1 MAQCGSRQNGRVTPA
16 PQHHIRFCTT
26 ADGVNLA
33 YALGG
38 SGTPLVKAPNWLN
51 HLELDVVSPV
61 WRGWMQRMAQNHLLL
76 RYDARGCG
84 LSDRDVKA
92 LSFETHLLDLE
103 AVVDAARLDRFVLYG
118 ASQGAAVALEYA
130 ARHPG
135 RVSHL
140 VLYGGYLRGARKRD
154 PSPAA
159 VEEADAMLKL
169 VELGWGRENS
179 AFRQVFA
186 TQFIPDGTQE
196 QLKNFDELQR
206 KTVTSETAAAILSTL
221 HNVDVSASAIRVQC
235 PTLVMHSRGDARVP
249 FEEGRKLA
257 SAIPGAEFVPLDSQ
271 NHILLDHQSAW
282 AQFFAELEGFL
293 TRHGAAPPKAA
304 LAAVLA
310 ELTPAESRVLELLAA
325 GLNNERIAQRL
336 AITSKTVRNRINHI
350 FHKLGVGDR
359 ARGDRAGAGA
369 GAGSAALRTAI
380 KAQARA
386 TPHRFF
392 LRQMRAALPPACEGP
407 TPRRAGCRG
416 PSSRWRCCHAG
427 RIRPNFLVD

>member
-1 MAQCGSRQNGRVTPA
+1 VIPTTPA

-159 VEEADAMLKL
+159 VEEADAMVKL

-221 HNVDVSASAIRVQC
+221 HNVDVSASASRVQC

-282 AQFFAELEGFL
+282 EQFFAELEGFL

-310 ELTPAESRVLELLAA
+310 ELTPAESRVLDLLAA

-336 AITSKTVRNRINHI
+336 AITPKTVRNHINHI
-350 FHKLGVGDR
+350 FHKLGVEDR
-359 ARGDRAGAGA
+359 AEAIVLAREQGLGVQRLG
-369 GAGSAALRTAI
+369 LR
-380 KAQARA
+380 
-386 TPHRFF
+386 
-392 LRQMRAALPPACEGP
+392 
-407 TPRRAGCRG
+407 
-416 PSSRWRCCHAG
+416 
-427 RIRPNFLVD
+427 